1 MFFKRKNNYFDCIV
15 EVIDRDGSI
24 IRTFTEPDDQD
35 KGVLWWL
42 IQWWKNRHN
51 AVEAEKYKLIVLAK
65 LWLAALT
72 VLRVLALIVF
82 IPLAVAVVI
91 AGIVLVLA
99 VVVLLILTVL
109 VKFVFERFYHRDAH

>member
-35 KGVLWWL
+35 KG
-42 IQWWKNRHN
+42 
-51 AVEAEKYKLIVLAK
+51 VLAK